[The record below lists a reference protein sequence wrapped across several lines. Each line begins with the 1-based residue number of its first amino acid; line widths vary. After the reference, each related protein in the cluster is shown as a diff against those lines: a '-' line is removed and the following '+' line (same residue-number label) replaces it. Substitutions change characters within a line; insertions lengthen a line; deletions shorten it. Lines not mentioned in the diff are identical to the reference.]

1 MARRFRW
8 PVIVAALLVI
18 PVIVL
23 EEAEVR
29 EPWSTVATVANWLI
43 WLTFL
48 AELVAMLSVVPDRRA
63 WLRQHPLEVA
73 VVVLTPPFLPASLQA
88 ARVFRLLR
96 LLRLLLTLRRIQGLF
111 TPHGLRAATVVA
123 GFGILISAAAFA
135 AVEREQ
141 DLGVWDGVYWAVTT
155 TTTVGYG
162 DLLPQTDA
170 GRAIAIV
177 VMLVGISY
185 LAILTAALAQQ
196 FFARVVEEELEAADD
211 EVLRRLRDLDQRLAR
226 IEEAVRGPG
235 R

>member
-1 MARRFRW
+1 M
-8 PVIVAALLVI
+8 
-18 PVIVL
+18 
-23 EEAEVR
+23 
-29 EPWSTVATVANWLI
+29 
-43 WLTFL
+43 
-48 AELVAMLSVVPDRRA
+48 
-63 WLRQHPLEVA
+63 
-73 VVVLTPPFLPASLQA
+73 
-88 ARVFRLLR
+88 
-96 LLRLLLTLRRIQGLF
+96 
-111 TPHGLRAATVVA
+111 VA